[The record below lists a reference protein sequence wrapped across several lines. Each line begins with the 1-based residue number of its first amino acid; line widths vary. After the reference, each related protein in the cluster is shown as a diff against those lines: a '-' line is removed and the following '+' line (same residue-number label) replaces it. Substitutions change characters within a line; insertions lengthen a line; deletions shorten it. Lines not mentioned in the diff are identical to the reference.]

1 MTRSGAAPAWSMLT
15 TDAGAADEPREL
27 PAERGWIDAPVPGT
41 VAQAL
46 ALAGRTDE
54 IASLAERDHWY
65 RTELHGHG
73 PRVLRF
79 HGLATLADVWLDDT
93 PILQSYSMFVSHDVP
108 VSLDGAHR

>member
-1 MTRSGAAPAWSMLT
+1 T
-15 TDAGAADEPREL
+15 
-27 PAERGWIDAPVPGT
+27 ERGWIDAPVPGT

-46 ALAGRTDE
+46 ALAGRTGE

-93 PILQSYSMFVSHDVP
+93 PILQSHSMFVSHDVP
-108 VSLDGAHR
+108 VSLDGAHRLTVRFRALAPHLREVRAARRARWR